1 MSHYDDEDQAQR
13 LKQWWKENWKALA
26 AGLLLGLGG
35 IIGWDQYKAHGQ
47 AKSAEASKMFEDLK
61 TALAADKA
69 EDANAIAD
77 KLKTDFASTPYA
89 AQALLRVAQ
98 HAVEKSRF
106 DEALPPLAWVAE
118 NAEDE
123 TLRPLARLRQAR
135 VLAQQGKFD
144 EAIKLLDADT
154 GKSYT
159 ALTEELRG
167 DILLAQ
173 GNRKA
178 ARDSFEKALTASGET
193 AANRETLQR
202 KIDDL
207 ADAA

>member
-13 LKQWWKENWKALA
+13 VKQWWKDNWMALA
-26 AGLLLGLGG
+26 AGLVLGLGA
-35 IIGWDQYKAHGQ
+35 ILGWDQYKAHK
-47 AKSAEASKMFEDLK
+47 ADRSVEAARMFEDLK
-61 TALAADKA
+61 TALVSDKA
-69 EDANAIAD
+69 EEANAIAD
-77 KLKTDFASTPYA
+77 KLKTEYSKTPYA

-98 HAVEKSRF
+98 HAVDKGRF
-106 DEALPPLAWVAE
+106 DEALSPLAWVAQ

-123 TLRPLARLRQAR
+123 MLKPLATLRQAR
-135 VLAQQGKFD
+135 VLSQQGKFD
-144 EAIKLLDADT
+144 EAIKLLDGT
-154 GKSYT
+154 IEESYKPL
-159 ALTEELRG
+159 AEELRG

-173 GNRKA
+173 GNRKG
-178 ARDSFEKALTASGET
+178 ARESFEKALASSDAA

>member
-13 LKQWWKENWKALA
+13 VKQWWKDNWMALA
-26 AGLLLGLGG
+26 AGLVLGLGA
-35 IIGWDQYKAHGQ
+35 IVGWDQYKASK
-47 AKSAEASKMFEDLK
+47 ADRSVEAARMFEDLK
-61 TALAADKA
+61 TALLSDKA
-69 EDANAIAD
+69 EEANAIAD
-77 KLKTDFASTPYA
+77 KLKTDYAKTPYA

-98 HAVEKSRF
+98 HAVDKGRF
-106 DEALPPLAWVAE
+106 DEALPPLAWVAQ

-123 TLRPLARLRQAR
+123 MLKPLATLRQAR
-135 VLAQQGKFD
+135 VLSQQGKFD
-144 EAIKLLDADT
+144 EAIKLLDGT
-154 GKSYT
+154 IEESYKPL
-159 ALTEELRG
+159 AEELRG

-173 GNRKA
+173 GNRKG
-178 ARDSFEKALTASGET
+178 ARESFEKALASSDAA

>member
-13 LKQWWKENWKALA
+13 LKQWWKDNWKALA
-26 AGLLLGLGG
+26 AGLVLGLSG
-35 IIGWDQYKAHGQ
+35 IVGWEQYKAHQSARG
-47 AKSAEASKMFEDLK
+47 AEAARMFDDLK
-61 TALAADKA
+61 TALVTDKV
-69 EDANAIAD
+69 EEANAIAD
-77 KLKTDFASTPYA
+77 KLKTDFAKTPYA
-89 AQALLRVAQ
+89 AQGLMRIAQ

-106 DEALPPLAWVAE
+106 DEALPPLAWVAA

-123 TLRPLARLRQAR
+123 ALRPLAQLRQAR

-144 EAIKLLDADT
+144 EALKLLDAST
-154 GKSYT
+154 EESYA
-159 ALTEELRG
+159 ALAQELRG

-173 GNRKA
+173 GKRKD
-178 ARDSFEKALTASGET
+178 ARDSFEKALTASDAA

>member
-1 MSHYDDEDQAQR
+1 MSHYDDEDQAER
-13 LKQWWKENWKALA
+13 VKKWWKENWIALA
-26 AGLLLGLGG
+26 AGLVLGLGG
-35 IIGWDQYKAHGQ
+35 IVGWNQYKSHEQ

-61 TALAADKA
+61 NALVADKL
-69 EDANAIAD
+69 DDVTAIAD
-77 KLKTDFASTPYA
+77 KLKTDFSKTPYA

-98 HAVEKSRF
+98 HAVDKSRF

-118 NAEDE
+118 NATDE
-123 TLRPLARLRQAR
+123 TLKPLAKLRQAR

-144 EAIKLLDADT
+144 EAIKLLDGAD
-154 GKSYT
+154 GDSYK
-159 ALTEELRG
+159 ALAEELRG

-173 GNRKA
+173 GNRRG
-178 ARDSFEKALTASGET
+178 ARESFEKALTASGET

>member
-13 LKQWWKENWKALA
+13 VKQWWKENWKALA
-26 AGLLLGLGG
+26 AGLILGLAG
-35 IIGWDQYKAHGQ
+35 IVGWDQFKAQKLARG
-47 AKSAEASKMFEDLK
+47 AEAARMFEDLK
-61 TALAADKA
+61 TAL
-69 EDANAIAD
+69 IAD
-77 KLKTDFASTPYA
+77 KSDDANSIASKLKSDFANTPYA
-89 AQALLRVAQ
+89 AQGLLRIAQ

-106 DEALPPLAWVAE
+106 DEALSPLAWVAA
-118 NAEDE
+118 NAEDKA
-123 TLRPLARLRQAR
+123 LRPLAQLREAR

-144 EAIKLLDADT
+144 EAVKLLDSST
-154 GKSYT
+154 EKSYA
-159 ALTEELRG
+159 ALAQELRG

-173 GNRKA
+173 GNRKS
-178 ARDSFEKALTASGET
+178 ARESFAKALAASDAA

>member
-13 LKQWWKENWKALA
+13 LKQWWKDNWKALA
-26 AGLLLGLGG
+26 AGLILGLAG
-35 IIGWDQYKAHGQ
+35 IIGWDQYKAHKLERG
-47 AKSAEASKMFEDLK
+47 AEAAKMFEDLK
-61 TALAADKA
+61 TALVADRVD
-69 EDANAIAD
+69 DANAIAD
-77 KLKTDFASTPYA
+77 KLKTEFAATPYA
-89 AQALLRVAQ
+89 AQGLLRIAQ
-98 HAVEKSRF
+98 HAVEKGRF
-106 DEALPPLAWVAE
+106 DEALPPLAWVAT
-118 NAEDE
+118 NSEDKV
-123 TLRPLARLRQAR
+123 LRPLATLRQAR

-144 EAIKLLDADT
+144 DAIKLLDTKVDD
-154 GKSYT
+154 SY
-159 ALTEELRG
+159 AGLMKELRG

-178 ARDSFEKALTASGET
+178 ARESFQQALAASDAA

>member
-13 LKQWWKENWKALA
+13 VKQWWNENWKALA
-26 AGLLLGLGG
+26 AGLILGLGG
-35 IIGWDQYKAHGQ
+35 IVGWDQYKGHNLTR
-47 AKSAEASKMFEDLK
+47 SAEAARMFEDLK
-61 TALAADKA
+61 TALIADKSD
-69 EDANAIAD
+69 EANGIAD
-77 KLKTDFASTPYA
+77 KLKADFANTPYA
-89 AQALLRVAQ
+89 AQAMLRIAQ

-106 DEALPPLAWVAE
+106 DEALPPLAWVAS
-118 NAEDE
+118 NSEDKD
-123 TLRPLARLRQAR
+123 LRPLAQLRQAR

-144 EAIKLLDADT
+144 DALKLLDASMD
-154 GKSYT
+154 KSYG
-159 ALTEELRG
+159 ALAEELRG

-173 GNRKA
+173 GNRKG
-178 ARDSFEKALTASGET
+178 ARESFSKALAISDAA

>member
-13 LKQWWKENWKALA
+13 LKQWWKDNWKALA
-26 AGLLLGLGG
+26 AGLVLGLSG
-35 IIGWDQYKAHGQ
+35 IVGWEQYKSHNAERG
-47 AKSAEASKMFEDLK
+47 AEAARMFDDLK
-61 TALAADKA
+61 TALVTDKV
-69 EDANAIAD
+69 EEANAIAD
-77 KLKTDFASTPYA
+77 KLKTDFAKTPYA
-89 AQALLRVAQ
+89 AQGLLRIAQ

-106 DEALPPLAWVAE
+106 DEALPPLAWVAA

-123 TLRPLARLRQAR
+123 ALRPLAQLRQAR

-144 EAIKLLDADT
+144 EALKLLDAGMDE
-154 GKSYT
+154 SYA
-159 ALTEELRG
+159 ALAQELRG

-173 GNRKA
+173 GKRKD
-178 ARDSFEKALTASGET
+178 ARESFEKALTASDAA